1 MQRLQSGLRNVQNA
15 KKENRILNEL
25 KLNRQIEDEMIT
37 EYESEVTELHR
48 ITRNEEK
55 NVIDQKILD

>member
-48 ITRNEEK
+48 ITRN
-55 NVIDQKILD
+55 